1 MPFPLLRQESAGER
15 IAEVYCL
22 VTKARV
28 ACSPVLWVYRRE
40 SMSMM
45 QILSVL
51 SAIQWILS
59 LLNQDLQIIPRPKC
73 QVDQPQGLQQN
84 TLSLPER
91 VLKPKRV
98 MEADPHLVDDQTYR
112 S

>member
-1 MPFPLLRQESAGER
+1 
-15 IAEVYCL
+15 
-22 VTKARV
+22 
-28 ACSPVLWVYRRE
+28 
-40 SMSMM
+40 MSMM